1 MIDQVEELL
10 RAGVWL
16 GPALLGAVC
25 YRMLSQEVLA
35 RSGDDVAG
43 AVMLAT
49 GALVLTIAGTRI
61 NKDQHAAIGPVV
73 FAAMFVVSWCMR

>member
-16 GPALLGAVC
+16 GPALLGSLL
-25 YRMLSQEVLA
+25 YRVLSQQMPA

-49 GALVLTIAGTRI
+49 AALILTIAGTRF
-61 NKDQHAAIGPVV
+61 NKDQHAALGPAV
-73 FAAMFVVSWCMR
+73 FAAMFIVSWFIR

>member
-1 MIDQVEELL
+1 MNDQVEELL

-16 GPALLGAVC
+16 GPALLGAVS
-25 YRMLSQEVLA
+25 YRMLSQEMLA

-49 GALVLTIAGTRI
+49 AALVLTIAGTRF
-61 NKDQHAAIGPVV
+61 NKDHHAAIGPAV
-73 FAAMFVVSWCMR
+73 FGAMFVASWFIR